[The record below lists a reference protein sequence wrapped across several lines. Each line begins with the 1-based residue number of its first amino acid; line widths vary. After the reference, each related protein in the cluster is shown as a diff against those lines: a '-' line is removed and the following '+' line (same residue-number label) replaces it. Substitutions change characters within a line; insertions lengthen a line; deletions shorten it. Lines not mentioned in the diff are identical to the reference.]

1 MVVEVQYIWKRGM
14 LCLRLHM
21 QPLISLSLLFSQAIL
36 IWSLITFAPP
46 KYGKIE
52 YPGWGSAVG
61 WCMII
66 FCLIWIPIVA
76 IYKISRSKG
85 NLWQVS
91 AAGGVRRRGCW
102 QVAEGPQ
109 SPQETS
115 KALNPT
121 SSSFQRIVSC
131 CKPRPTWGPYLE
143 CHRGER
149 YKDMADP
156 VKKEDVEIPTVD
168 GYIRK
173 LE

>member
-1 MVVEVQYIWKRGM
+1 MCN
-14 LCLRLHM
+14 LS
-21 QPLISLSLLFSQAIL
+21 SLSLSLFSQGIL
-36 IWSLITFAPP
+36 IWSLITFSPP
-46 KYGKIE
+46 TYGKKE
-52 YPGWGSAVG
+52 YPEWGSAVG
-61 WCMII
+61 WCMIV

-91 AAGGVRRRGCW
+91 AAGGQEGEAGGGWQKDPRAPRRP
-102 QVAEGPQ
+102 AKP
-109 SPQETS
+109 
-115 KALNPT
+115 LNPISS

-131 CKPRPTWGPYLE
+131 CKPKPTWGPSLE